1 MMRNRSEQMSKKP
14 EKENII
20 KSTKSQNLKKKREKL
35 IIGDPNLPINESG
48 NSQFDDVSEN
58 NRSQDEYEEDEPTLP
73 VFKHKSNP
81 LG

>member
-48 NSQFDDVSEN
+48 NS
-58 NRSQDEYEEDEPTLP
+58 
-73 VFKHKSNP
+73 
-81 LG
+81 